1 MTKKMRRLL
10 KKIPDDSGLV
20 ETLYSRKAGGSTIAP
35 GGALKGSRRKQKLK
49 KRRGRRPTHYKLVCI
64 SLYNH
69 DIQKL
74 EQHVQILKQR
84 GHTKANKS
92 QIIRFAIDKVAV
104 EKMPRVY

>member
-1 MTKKMRRLL
+1 MKRVLRKVQE
-10 KKIPDDSGLV
+10 SAELV
-20 ETLYSRKAGGSTIAP
+20 ETLYSRKSGSPAMVP
-35 GGALKGSRRKQKLK
+35 RRFRRRSKKL
-49 KRRGRRPTHYKLVCI
+49 KRRGRRPSHYKLVCI

>member
-1 MTKKMRRLL
+1 MKRIL
-10 KKIPDDSGLV
+10 KKGPAKAGQDESGLV
-20 ETLYSRKAGGSTIAP
+20 ETLYSRKAGAPAMAPRGS
-35 GGALKGSRRKQKLK
+35 KR
-49 KRRGRRPTHYKLVCI
+49 KRRGRRPSHYKLVCI

-104 EKMPRVY
+104 EKMPRV

>member
-1 MTKKMRRLL
+1 MKRVLRKVSA
-10 KKIPDDSGLV
+10 KVGQDESGLV
-20 ETLYSRKAGGSTIAP
+20 ETLYSRRAGSPAMIP
-35 GGALKGSRRKQKLK
+35 RRLRRKKRLK
-49 KRRGRRPTHYKLVCI
+49 KRGRRPSHYKLVCI

-69 DIQKL
+69 DIEKL

>member
-10 KKIPDDSGLV
+10 KKVPDDSGLV
-20 ETLYSRKAGGSTIAP
+20 ETLYSRKAGGSAM
-35 GGALKGSRRKQKLK
+35 ADSGSRKKQKLK

-84 GHTKANKS
+84 GYTKANKS

>member
-1 MTKKMRRLL
+1 MKRVL
-10 KKIPDDSGLV
+10 KKTQDNSELV
-20 ETLYSRKAGGSTIAP
+20 ETLYSRRAGMPAMVP
-35 GGALKGSRRKQKLK
+35 RNSRRRQRLK
-49 KRRGRRPTHYKLVCI
+49 KRRGRRPSHYKLVCI

-92 QIIRFAIDKVAV
+92 QVIRFAIDKVPV